1 MRLQA
6 QYLLG
11 VEVFVVFQ
19 EAVPAHALMGL
30 CADHL
35 QRLQHFLQHVST
47 VVVGVRRRGREI
59 DSVGWVSTFSQVG
72 DMPNAVWR
80 A

>member
-1 MRLQA
+1 
-6 QYLLG
+6 
-11 VEVFVVFQ
+11 VFQ

-47 VVVGVRRRGREI
+47 VVGVRRRGRESI
-59 DSVGWVSTFSQVG
+59 LWGG
-72 DMPNAVWR
+72 
-80 A
+80 